1 MKLVSLIEKIGFSQ
15 HLSKDVED
23 VTADK
28 FEDFGEI
35 IGFDD
40 QEEEENEEDEDN
52 INDETKEKANAPI
65 PFKPQVLYGGTRK
78 SDS

>member
-28 FEDFGEI
+28 FEDFGI
-35 IGFDD
+35 TV
-40 QEEEENEEDEDN
+40 ENHM
-52 INDETKEKANAPI
+52 K
-65 PFKPQVLYGGTRK
+65 
-78 SDS
+78 